1 MQWSAC
7 REGRITMGEHAE
19 LAVLLRAAYA
29 HIPEFFG
36 GVRTWSYVRP
46 EARVTGWDGEGPAA
60 HAGVLRRFLQIDGT
74 DQLTAVVGLVAVRP
88 GLQRQGV
95 GLALLERVRA
105 FLGELAVPF
114 GILMCAEHHVAFYE
128 RGGWRRLSPRR
139 SVYSPD
145 DTTEPRPFVDEV
157 TRTTLVLPVTGEDWP
172 DGEIHWNGATV

>member
-29 HIPEFFG
+29 HVPEHFG
-36 GVRTWSYVRP
+36 GVRTWSSVRP
-46 EARVTGWDGEGPAA
+46 EARVMGRDGEGPAA
-60 HAGVLRRFLQIDGT
+60 HAGVLRRFLQVDGT
-74 DQLTAVVGLVAVRP
+74 DRLTAVVGLVAVRP
-88 GLQRQGV
+88 GLQRRGV

-105 FLGELAVPF
+105 FLGELAVPL

-139 SVYSPD
+139 AVYSPD
-145 DTTEPRPFVDEV
+145 DTTEPRPFVDEI
-157 TRTTLVLPVTGEDWP
+157 TRTTLVLPVTQEDWP